1 METRGIL
8 VDVNIAA
15 KKIQQK
21 NNPIVIDF
29 YIILAFEIQQESLS
43 NPLKR
48 GFLINLLLFKNC
60 AVNQLRIGRIFFAKY
75 DCHATWFDE
84 LQPLAGLSLPWD
96 SLGSMN
102 CNL

>member
-1 METRGIL
+1 MMETRGIL

-43 NPLKR
+43 NPLE
-48 GFLINLLLFKNC
+48 I
-60 AVNQLRIGRIFFAKY
+60 
-75 DCHATWFDE
+75 
-84 LQPLAGLSLPWD
+84 
-96 SLGSMN
+96 
-102 CNL
+102 

>member
-1 METRGIL
+1 MMETRGIL

-43 NPLKR
+43 NPLKSSTEHEQKE
-48 GFLINLLLFKNC
+48 GFWSICYYSKT
-60 AVNQLRIGRIFFAKY
+60 VQL
-75 DCHATWFDE
+75 T
-84 LQPLAGLSLPWD
+84 S
-96 SLGSMN
+96 
-102 CNL
+102 